1 MISIIANLLSLN
13 FPPLAIFYS
22 QAVPIEAKERH
33 PLCSMMLVAEA
44 AKGETVAMTRG
55 SCRCP
60 GASHGFGLEKLD
72 ADSFPGGRD
81 CWYRFLS
88 IGNKDWETGQ
98 AALGRMK
105 EYGAPQIMLK
115 EFSEGEGFL
124 KTTEMV
130 REYTDNCPEVKAEGP
145 CVLIKPLGK
154 LCAGEEPKVIAFLAD
169 PDQLSA
175 LAGLVHYTN
184 LALDSVLVPFGAG
197 CQCLGIYPFSE
208 SERANPRAVIGLT
221 DISARYYLRKP
232 LGKDYLSFTVP
243 FGLFMEMEENAQ
255 ESFLTRHA
263 WKTLRNNK
271 ISTKLPS

>member
-1 MISIIANLLSLN
+1 MMSKIENLLDLN
-13 FPPLAIFYS
+13 YPPLAIFYS
-22 QAVPIEAKERH
+22 QEAPIEAKERH

-44 AKGETVAMTRG
+44 AKGETVAMTLG

-60 GASHGFGLEKLD
+60 GASHGFGLERLD
-72 ADSFPGGRD
+72 ADNFPGGRD

-98 AALGRMK
+98 MALEKMK
-105 EYGAPQIMLK
+105 EYGAPKIMLK

-130 REYTDNCPEVKAEGP
+130 REYTENSPEAKPEGP
-145 CVLIKPLGK
+145 YVVIKPLNK
-154 LCAGEEPKVIAFLAD
+154 LSGGEKPKVVAFLAD

-175 LAGLVHYTN
+175 LAGIVHYSN
-184 LALDSVLVPFGAG
+184 QALDSVLIPFGAG

-232 LGKDYLSFTVP
+232 LGKDFLSFAVP
-243 FGLFMEMEENAQ
+243 FSLYEEMEENAL

-263 WKTLRNNK
+263 WNTLRKKQQVN
-271 ISTKLPS
+271 